1 MNEEMVNVLLQ
12 KNKTKCIGLRFFTV
26 YGEWGRPDMFMMKYL
41 NATYNKSKVFYLN
54 NYGNHFRDFTYVND
68 VCKILR
74 KLIYSKLKYKH
85 LIINICSNKPLKLT
99 KIIKEIDNFLTY
111 KLPNNLLGKI
121 WKGKYRGQ
129 KQKWFIMR
137 FVGNE
142 EDINI
147 KTKNAEFKEW
157 KWIDVNQ
164 LINVVVSFKL
174 DVYKSIVKELN
185 ILLN

>member
-1 MNEEMVNVLLQ
+1 MSS
-12 KNKTKCIGLRFFTV
+12 
-26 YGEWGRPDMFMMKYL
+26 
-41 NATYNKSKVFYLN
+41 NKSKNLPLRLGVGIVLLNSDNKVFVGKRIDNPANFWQLPQ
-54 NYGNHFRDFTYVND
+54 GGVNKNED
-68 VCKILR
+68 LLCAASRELKEETGVKSI
-74 KLIYSKLKYKH
+74 KLIKK
-85 LIINICSNKPLKLT
+85 
-99 KIIKEIDNFLTY
+99 IDNWLTY
-111 KLPNNLLGKI
+111 ELPKNLLGKI

-142 EDINI
+142 EEINI

-157 KWIDVNQ
+157 KWININQ

-174 DVYKSIVKELN
+174 NIYKSIVKELN